1 MLTESLDCSETAR
14 LFTMQNGQVI
24 ILVREER
31 PNIRSMNCRNGKSS
45 SQNKLVLSMEDV
57 VISVGR
63 EQERELKGLNEKS
76 VLN

>member
-1 MLTESLDCSETAR
+1 
-14 LFTMQNGQVI
+14 MQNGQVI